1 MVAAVIGAAALAVRG
16 QTAAVP
22 ATEPASA
29 GNATTRPDEGV
40 SVGGP
45 AAQIENRND
54 LEDAWRDAC
63 RPNSAI
69 MMLRD
74 LRDPLVRVAWMRQQM
89 RLRDEQAKRQMAQ
102 GVLQQKPRD
111 SLEVLVDILYPRPT
125 APPDEAAIKA
135 ALADLHKAHP
145 TNA

>member
-1 MVAAVIGAAALAVRG
+1 
-16 QTAAVP
+16 
-22 ATEPASA
+22 
-29 GNATTRPDEGV
+29 
-40 SVGGP
+40 
-45 AAQIENRND
+45 
-54 LEDAWRDAC
+54 
-63 RPNSAI
+63 
-69 MMLRD
+69 
-74 LRDPLVRVAWMRQQM
+74 
-89 RLRDEQAKRQMAQ
+89 MAQ